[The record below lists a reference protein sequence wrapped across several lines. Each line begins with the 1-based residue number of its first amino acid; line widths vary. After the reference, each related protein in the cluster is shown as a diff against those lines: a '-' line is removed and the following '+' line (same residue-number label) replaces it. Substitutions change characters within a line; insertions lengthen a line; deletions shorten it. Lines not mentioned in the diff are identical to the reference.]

1 MYADSLL
8 NFVHQ
13 VKFLYKIQFTQVEV
27 TKTKQ
32 NKTKHHYSEN
42 CGEPYHITL

>member
-8 NFVHQ
+8 NFVRQ

-27 TKTKQ
+27 TKKQ